1 MLHERDLRDKTRGGV
16 DGSRGTWIRE
26 NIVVRRRTK
35 LMMLY
40 DKEVKLSLGL
50 VDGRNEGMWMLYG
63 KMLGQIGSENE
74 QSKW

>member
-1 MLHERDLRDKTRGGV
+1 
-16 DGSRGTWIRE
+16 
-26 NIVVRRRTK
+26 
-35 LMMLY
+35 MMLY
-40 DKEVKLSLGL
+40 DNEVKFSLGL